1 MKNKRIRYSFVD
13 EVEVLERLNDNLDL
27 FNRMIIKFKE
37 TYTKSDEEIAML
49 IIQENY
55 DDARIIVHSIKGV
68 ARNLGIFKLALVA
81 EKLEKL
87 LLDRAKNELLMS
99 CLVEF
104 NNTLVEVL
112 NEINKFEKDTVKEG
126 EEWKRFWLLMML
138 LLLD

>member
-112 NEINKFEKDTVKEG
+112 NEINKFEKDTGSVK
-126 EEWKRFWLLMML
+126 
-138 LLLD
+138 

>member
-99 CLVEF
+99 YW
-104 NNTLVEVL
+104 NS
-112 NEINKFEKDTVKEG
+112 
-126 EEWKRFWLLMML
+126 
-138 LLLD
+138 

>member
-126 EEWKRFWLLMML
+126 EE
-138 LLLD
+138 

>member
-27 FNRMIIKFKE
+27 FNRMIVKFKE

-126 EEWKRFWLLMML
+126 EE
-138 LLLD
+138 

>member
-13 EVEVLERLNDNLDL
+13 EVEVLERLNDNLGL

-126 EEWKRFWLLMML
+126 EE
-138 LLLD
+138 

>member
-87 LLDRAKNELLMS
+87 LLDRAKNEMLMS

-126 EEWKRFWLLMML
+126 EE
-138 LLLD
+138 

>member
-112 NEINKFEKDTVKEG
+112 NEINKFEKDTVQEG
-126 EEWKRFWLLMML
+126 EE
-138 LLLD
+138 